1 MTTSKVAVANA
12 DRTTEDLTNALEKL
26 RQMMVADYNSD
37 GYNLGYNVEF
47 EFRQKY
53 VRLIHTDGKS
63 KSGSCAGWIVIERDN
78 KQFEFGAL
86 LKSAGRQ
93 GPAKN
98 FSRGNVF
105 DLEGKTIRWTG
116 IQ

>member
-1 MTTSKVAVANA
+1 MRTSQVAVNYA
-12 DRTTEDLTNALEKL
+12 DRTNEELQSALEKL
-26 RQMMVADYNSD
+26 RQMMVADYEAD
-37 GYNLGYNVEF
+37 GFTLGYDVVF

-53 VRLIHTDGKS
+53 VRLLHTNGKS
-63 KSGSCAGWIVIERDN
+63 QSGSCAGWICIERN
-78 KQFEFGAL
+78 NEQFGFGDL

-98 FSRGNVF
+98 FARGNVF
-105 DLEGKTIRWTG
+105 ELEGKTIRWTG